1 MVEALIPHYLWLK
14 AIHIISVITW
24 MAGLLYLPRLYV
36 YHTQVPVESDA
47 YKIFKTM
54 ERRLLKVIINPSG
67 IFAFITGLLLVA
79 ATGAGILGKGGWM
92 HAKFLLVVG
101 LGVLHGMLSR
111 YRKDFVRGEN
121 KHSEKFYRILN
132 EVPTVLMIAI
142 ILLVVLKP
150 F

>member
-1 MVEALIPHYLWLK
+1 MVEALIPHYHWLK

-36 YHTQVPVESDA
+36 YHTQVSVESDS
-47 YKIFKTM
+47 YEIFKTM
-54 ERRLLKVIINPSG
+54 ERRLLMVIINPSG
-67 IFAFITGLLLVA
+67 IFAFVTGLLLVA

-111 YRKDFVRGEN
+111 YRKDFARGEN